1 MTEMFSAIEPQ
12 LFAFTLT
19 SRQVELVTLNQ
30 VDAIDFAAILAPT
43 PSAADR
49 KKRQQSISF
58 STQTSA
64 PSDLRFVSQPS
75 PTAGATQPGVDEFP
89 NYVYESHAGSG
100 VFVYHVEFG
109 VNTVN
114 PVSTSI

>member
-1 MTEMFSAIEPQ
+1 MIE
-12 LFAFTLT
+12 LT
-19 SRQVELVTLNQ
+19 SRQVKSVTLNQ
-30 VDAIDFAAILAPT
+30 VDAIDFAAVPVAT
-43 PSAADR
+43 PRAAD
-49 KKRQQSISF
+49 KKRRQQSMSF

-75 PTAGATQPGVDEFP
+75 PTAGATQPGVDQFP
-89 NYVYESHAGSG
+89 NYVYESRAGSG

-114 PVSTSI
+114 PVSTASQHIYYRVQR

>member
-1 MTEMFSAIEPQ
+1 M
-12 LFAFTLT
+12 
-19 SRQVELVTLNQ
+19 TLNQ
-30 VDAIDFAAILAPT
+30 VNAIDFAAILAPT